1 MLKRALLWLPRAI
14 YRVLRGLFLGI
25 ANWIAE
31 LPEWIAS
38 LFPDPSLERPE
49 QLEPG
54 KDLGKRIDRV
64 QRAFDAELTRS
75 SSLNMRGTALAVGSA
90 LAILLLAQFSS
101 VWLDDNTWSFSDA
114 ADKAERILLYL
125 SLAFLVICLVF
136 AAVVITPRRR
146 VGGDLKRLL
155 RAMNEG
161 RAQDEAATLLQATEV
176 QRAWNEKRGRHL
188 RVVTIPLAIAIAAGV
203 GQAVIFAHWANPVD
217 HSTCVNHDGNAETTT
232 RDGLPPPNDQ
242 QTLAERYAP
251 RVYFY
256 PGEPWGPITPSRFIQ
271 GSKLVWNSP
280 RTDEVVEPEHEID
293 ENRLGA
299 DCEKASGGCYEH
311 NGCDADQV
319 TRPSEVDN
327 RASGLIP
334 TRGFAIDPNEMVK
347 QAPVTVDNPDV
358 PVYYEFRLGNQSRLR
373 LTYWFFET
381 NSQPHFQVGPARSR
395 VAAHEGDWESIDVVL
410 DKDSHDPQRVLF
422 YAHGKDPMSREWPQ
436 VCVVDE
442 SAPPHDPQRREL
454 QSRAGTRAPGRLQR
468 VPRPRLLPRGSRRV
482 VLRLRLQRP
491 DRQRAGLGHL
501 DDWCARRR
509 RSPVVGVR
517 RRLGRRGRDQGGDRT
532 ARSLA
537 VEAVLRPRPR
547 PERARGS
554 GRVDPSAQCWLTST
568 PTTRCTS
575 IRRHA
580 RG

>member
-1 MLKRALLWLPRAI
+1 VLQRALLWLPRAI
-14 YRVLRGLFLGI
+14 YRVLRGFFLGI

-31 LPEWIAS
+31 MPKWIAS
-38 LFPDPSLERPE
+38 LFPDPSLEKPE

-75 SSLNMRGTALAVGSA
+75 SSLNMRGTGLAVGSA

-125 SLAFLVICLVF
+125 SLLFLVICLVF

-161 RAQDEAATLLQATEV
+161 RAQDEAATLLQATEI

-203 GQAVIFAHWANPVD
+203 GQAVVFAHWANPVD
-217 HSTCVNHDGNAETTT
+217 HSTCVNHDGNAEATT
-232 RDGLPPPNDQ
+232 RDGLPPPDDQ

-280 RTDEVVEPEHEID
+280 RADEVVEPEHEID

-299 DCEKASGGCYEH
+299 DCEQASSGCYEH

-319 TRPSEVDN
+319 TRPSEQDN
-327 RASGLIP
+327 RASGLIS

-347 QAPVTVDNPDV
+347 QAPVTADNPDV

-381 NSQPHFQVGPARSR
+381 NSLPHLVVGPARSR

-422 YAHGKDPMSREWPQ
+422 YAHGKDPLSREWPQ
-436 VCVVDE
+436 ACVVDE
-442 SAPPHDPQRREL
+442 SAPPRDP
-454 QSRAGTRAPGRLQR
+454 RAENCNHGPE
-468 VPRPRLLPRGSRRV
+468 S
-482 VLRLRLQRP
+482 
-491 DRQRAGLGHL
+491 GH
-501 DDWCARRR
+501 
-509 RSPVVGVR
+509 PVVYSAF
-517 RRLGRRGRDQGGDRT
+517 LDHASYPEPRRGWPCGFDCSDLT
-532 ARSLA
+532 ARGP
-537 VEAVLRPRPR
+537 VWDTWTTGVLGVVDRPWWGFGGAWGAGGGTKGEIGPLG
-547 PERARGS
+547 PS
-554 GRVDPSAQCWLTST
+554 PWKQSSDPDPDLSELETAAE
-568 PTTRCTS
+568 S
-575 IRRHA
+575 IGQPNA
-580 RG
+580 G

>member
-14 YRVLRGLFLGI
+14 YRVLRGFFLGI
-25 ANWIAE
+25 ANWIAG
-31 LPEWIAS
+31 LPESIAS

-54 KDLGKRIDRV
+54 KDLGQRIDRV

-125 SLAFLVICLVF
+125 SLVFLVICLVF

-232 RDGLPPPNDQ
+232 RDGLPPPTISRRWQ
-242 QTLAERYAP
+242 SATRLGSISTLASPGAP
-251 RVYFY
+251 
-256 PGEPWGPITPSRFIQ
+256 
-271 GSKLVWNSP
+271 SP
-280 RTDEVVEPEHEID
+280 RPGSSRDRSWSGTRPARTRWSSREHEID

-299 DCEKASGGCYEH
+299 DCEKASSGCYEH

-319 TRPSEVDN
+319 TRPSEQDN

-381 NSQPHFQVGPARSR
+381 NSQPRLVVGPARSR

-442 SAPPHDPQRREL
+442 SAPPRDPPAENCNHGPEPGHPVVYSAYLDHASYPRALEEGGPAASTAATGPPEGGSGTPGRRVC
-454 QSRAGTRAPGRLQR
+454 SASSIARGGGSAAPGAPGAGPRAR
-468 VPRPRLLPRGSRRV
+468 SDRSVPRRGS
-482 VLRLRLQRP
+482 
-491 DRQRAGLGHL
+491 
-501 DDWCARRR
+501 
-509 RSPVVGVR
+509 SP
-517 RRLGRRGRDQGGDRT
+517 Q
-532 ARSLA
+532 
-537 VEAVLRPRPR
+537 
-547 PERARGS
+547 
-554 GRVDPSAQCWLTST
+554 T
-568 PTTRCTS
+568 PTPT
-575 IRRHA
+575 
-580 RG
+580 